1 MKHLQYIVVTLCL
14 LLGINTA
21 QAQLPAGR
29 SKATVIADALAQL
42 PASTQKQYN
51 ELMADLISTGEEGML
66 DLVGRMYPPGDQS
79 NETLEFAIT
88 GWTHYVAND
97 PAAREMTANAFE
109 KALKQPL
116 DKEVKAFVV
125 RHLRT
130 IATDS
135 NVEML
140 ASLLGDDYLLPSA
153 ATALAS
159 INSDKANEALLN
171 ALKNSQS
178 ERLSM
183 HVVNALGQTD
193 YPKVESTLLEL
204 LQQNP
209 SGEMQQVLLNA
220 LAQAGTK
227 ESVKAMR
234 AAATEAD
241 FSYQKNNATAS
252 YLTLLNQ
259 LSASEPK
266 LVDKEAK
273 KLFTAAKKRNLQDIK
288 VAATKLQLSLP
299 NAKTEKILQDA
310 IKDGNLTYLNGVL
323 NAFPFHDDKKAVAL
337 VEKQFISAKSPDL
350 QATLLHWL
358 SNHEVGNIL
367 TLAVPLTTS
376 SNPMVQKAAAK
387 ALVRHGGDDA
397 LIALAAML
405 KSDNDE
411 TVAIGKS
418 ALLTFKGDMA
428 NTLASVFEMS
438 GDEGKKAI
446 LELIAARKM
455 ENQYNLVFNQ
465 MFTNNATVIT
475 AAANTLKAVA
485 TDKNLNDLFTLLE
498 QPGQTEIPALQQA
511 INTALSYLPANQ
523 QLETVTGHMKRSVNK
538 HLYYSALANSG
549 SQEALKTIAEAY
561 SQATGAEKEAAFNA
575 LASWKSFHVTYSLL
589 DIARASND
597 KTELEKVTD
606 ALIPIIRNSGETG
619 AIKYL
624 YAREAMQFAQNDQ
637 QKNQLI
643 QLMGTTGHYQAML
656 FVAPFMDQPATSEA
670 AAMAAMT
677 IALANPSF
685 AGEETA
691 AILNKV
697 SKTLS
702 NPDADYQ
709 RQSIAK
715 YLSENPL
722 GGGFVSLF
730 NGKNLDGWKGLVE
743 NPIKRAK
750 MNERKLATAQKEA
763 NEEAARDWQVEGGCI
778 VFDGTGF
785 NNLCTEKQYG
795 DFEMLID
802 WKLFPGPEPDA
813 GIYLRGTPQV
823 QIWDTARVHVGAQ
836 VGSGGLYN
844 NQQNPSKPLK
854 VADQKVGEWNTFR
867 IRMIGDRVSV
877 WLNGELVTDNV
888 ILENYWD
895 RSQPIFPVE
904 QIELQAH
911 GSKVAYRDIY
921 IKEIERVQPYTLS
934 KEEEKEGF
942 TVLFDGT
949 HMHHWTGNTTDYFIE
964 DGVMVVEPKSNSR
977 GWTRNLYTKEQYDNF
992 VFRFEFMLTPAANN
1006 GLGIRTST
1014 EGDAA
1019 YVGMELQILDNEAPV
1034 YEKLQPYQYHGSVY
1048 GVIPAKRGYLKPIG
1062 EWNYQEVIANGDR
1075 ITVILNGTTIVDGD
1089 IREASKDGTMDG
1101 KEHPGLLNESG
1112 HIAFLGH
1119 GSKLKFRHIRVKR
1132 L

>member
-1 MKHLQYIVVTLCL
+1 M
-14 LLGINTA
+14 
-21 QAQLPAGR
+21 
-29 SKATVIADALAQL
+29 
-42 PASTQKQYN
+42 
-51 ELMADLISTGEEGML
+51 
-66 DLVGRMYPPGDQS
+66 
-79 NETLEFAIT
+79 
-88 GWTHYVAND
+88 
-97 PAAREMTANAFE
+97 
-109 KALKQPL
+109 
-116 DKEVKAFVV
+116 V
-125 RHLRT
+125 RQLRT

-135 NVEML
+135 SVDIL
-140 ASLLGDDYLLPSA
+140 ALLLNDDYLLPTA

-178 ERLSM
+178 ETLII
-183 HVVNALGQTD
+183 HVANALGQTG
-193 YPKVESTLLEL
+193 YPKAESTLLEL
-204 LQQNP
+204 LQRTP
-209 SGEMQQVLLNA
+209 AEEMQQVLLNA

-227 ESVKAMR
+227 EAVKAMR
-234 AAATEAD
+234 AAATKAN
-241 FSYQKNNATAS
+241 FSYQKSDATAS
-252 YLTLLNQ
+252 YLTLLNR
-259 LSASEPK
+259 LIASEPK

-273 KLFTAAKKRNLQDIK
+273 KLFAAAKKRNLQDIK
-288 VAATKLQLSLP
+288 TAATKLQLSLP

-323 NAFPFHDDKKAVAL
+323 NAFPFQNDKNAIAL
-337 VEKQFISAKSPDL
+337 VEQQFASAKSPEL
-350 QATLLHWL
+350 QATLIHWL
-358 SNHEVGNIL
+358 SNHEVGDIV

-376 SNPMVQKAAAK
+376 SDLMVQKAAAN
-387 ALVRHGGDDA
+387 ALARHGGNDA

-418 ALLTFKGDMA
+418 ALLTFKGDIA
-428 NTLASVFEMS
+428 YTLASLFDAS

-455 ENQYNLVFNQ
+455 EDQYNLVFNQ
-465 MFTNNATVIT
+465 MFTNNATVKA

-485 TDKNLNDLFTLLE
+485 TDKNLTDLFTLLE

-511 INTALSYLPANQ
+511 INAALSHLPANQ
-523 QLETVTGHMKRSVNK
+523 QLEVVTGQIKRSVNK

-549 SQEALKTIAEAY
+549 SQEALETIAEAY
-561 SQATGAEKEAAFNA
+561 KQTTGEEKEAAFNA
-575 LASWKSFHVTYSLL
+575 LASWKSFHVVYSLL

-597 KTELEKVTD
+597 KTELGKVTD

-656 FVAPFMDQPATSEA
+656 FVAPFMDQPATSETA
-670 AAMAAMT
+670 AQAAMN
-677 IALANPSF
+677 IAIANPSF
-685 AGEETA
+685 AGEETT

-697 SKTLS
+697 SKTLA

-715 YLSENPL
+715 YLSENPSE
-722 GGGFVSLF
+722 GGFVSMF

-743 NPIKRAK
+743 NPIQRPK
-750 MNERKLATAQKEA
+750 MSERKLAAAQKKA
-763 NEEAARDWQVEGGCI
+763 DEEAARDWRVEDGCI
-778 VFDGTGF
+778 VFYGTGG

-795 DFEMLID
+795 DFEMLVD

-844 NQQNPSKPLK
+844 NKQHPSKPLK

-888 ILENYWD
+888 ILENFWD

-911 GSKVAYRDIY
+911 GSKAAYRDIY
-921 IKEIERVQPYTLS
+921 IKEIERVQPFTLS
-934 KEEEKEGF
+934 EEEEKEGF
-942 TVLFDGT
+942 KVLFDGT
-949 HMHHWTGNTTDYFIE
+949 HMHHWIGNTTDYFIE
-964 DGVMVVEPKSNSR
+964 DGVMVVDPQGRNTS
-977 GWTRNLYTKEQYDNF
+977 GTRNLYTKEQYDNF

-1006 GLGIRTST
+1006 GLGIRTSM

-1019 YVGMELQILDNEAPV
+1019 YIGMELQILDNEAPV

-1048 GVIPAKRGYLKPIG
+1048 GVIPAKRGYLKPVG

-1075 ITVILNGTTIVDGD
+1075 ITVILNGTTILDGD
-1089 IREASKDGTMDG
+1089 IREASKNGTMD
-1101 KEHPGLLNESG
+1101 KREHPGLLNESG
-1112 HIAFLGH
+1112 HIGFLGH
-1119 GSKLKFRHIRVKR
+1119 GSKLKFRNIRVKK